1 VAFELLNSKVDI
13 CFGVYMTL
21 KLKLKI
27 LILCAVGCGLS
38 ACANKSFET
47 ASPSVNDDDIFR
59 PPTPIDDD
67 DDIIVNPVVCPRYDL
82 IVDSVDQQTA
92 HRNFRFNFNSEMK
105 MTATQGEIDVVFQR
119 DSSSVRYTRC
129 SGSFLNTAIMPGLK
143 PLDITQELTK
153 QILISH
159 GKVCATVMPVRYSTI
174 RVIDSATGRNLFD
187 EEIFRQQNGV
197 CEFGYTTEGQ
207 ELRRQLIDFSRA
219 IVDVKAA
226 ACN

>member
-1 VAFELLNSKVDI
+1 
-13 CFGVYMTL
+13 MTL
-21 KLKLKI
+21 KIKLKI
-27 LILCAVGCGLS
+27 LILCVVGFGFT

-47 ASPSVNDDDIFR
+47 TSPSVSEDDIFE

-67 DDIIVNPVVCPRYDL
+67 DDIIVDPVVCPRYDL
-82 IVDSVDQQTA
+82 IVDSVDQETA
-92 HRNFRFNFNSEMK
+92 YRNFRFNFNSEMK
-105 MTATQGEIDVVFQR
+105 MTTTQGEIDVVFQQ

-129 SGSFLNTAIMPGLK
+129 SGSFLNTTIMSGLK

-187 EEIFRQQNGV
+187 EQILRQQNGA
-197 CEFGYTTEGQ
+197 CEFGYSTTGQ
-207 ELRRQLIDFSRA
+207 DLRRQLIDFSRA
-219 IVDVKAA
+219 VVDAKAA
-226 ACN
+226 ACL

>member
-1 VAFELLNSKVDI
+1 
-13 CFGVYMTL
+13 MTL
-21 KLKLKI
+21 KLMLKI
-27 LILCAVGCGLS
+27 LILFGLGCGFT

-47 ASPSVNDDDIFR
+47 ASPIVSDDDIFQ
-59 PPTPIDDD
+59 PPTPTDDD

-105 MTATQGEIDVVFQR
+105 MTATQGDIDVVFRQ

-129 SGSFLNTAIMPGLK
+129 SGSFFNTAIMPGLK

-174 RVIDSATGRNLFD
+174 RVIDSTTGRNLFD
-187 EEIFRQQNGV
+187 EEILRQQNGA
-197 CEFGYTTEGQ
+197 CEFGYSTSGQ
-207 ELRRQLIDFSRA
+207 DLRRQLIEFSRA
-219 IVDVKAA
+219 VVDVKAA
-226 ACN
+226 ACL

>member
-1 VAFELLNSKVDI
+1 
-13 CFGVYMTL
+13 MTL
-21 KLKLKI
+21 NLKLKI
-27 LILCAVGCGLS
+27 LLLCAIGFGFT

-47 ASPSVNDDDIFR
+47 ASPSVSDDDIFQ
-59 PPTPIDDD
+59 PPTPTDDD
-67 DDIIVNPVVCPRYDL
+67 DDIIIDPEPLVCPRYDL

-105 MTATQGEIDVVFQR
+105 MNATQGEIDVVFQQ
-119 DSSSVRYTRC
+119 DSSSIRYTQC
-129 SGSFLNTAIMPGLK
+129 SGGFTNTAIMPGLK

-159 GKVCATVMPVRYSTI
+159 GKLCNTPAIVRYSTI
-174 RVIDSATGRNLFD
+174 RVIDSATGRTLFD
-187 EEIFRQQNGV
+187 EQVFRQQNGA
-197 CEFGYTTEGQ
+197 CEFGYSTSGQ

-226 ACN
+226 ACR

>member
-1 VAFELLNSKVDI
+1 
-13 CFGVYMTL
+13 MTL
-21 KLKLKI
+21 NLKLKI
-27 LILCAVGCGLS
+27 LILCAVGCGFT

-47 ASPSVNDDDIFR
+47 ASPSVTEEDIFD
-59 PPTPIDDD
+59 PPVPTDDD
-67 DDIIVNPVVCPRYDL
+67 DDIIVNPDPIICPRYDL

-105 MTATQGEIDVVFQR
+105 MNATQGDIDVVFQQ

-129 SGSFLNTAIMPGLK
+129 SGSFLNTAIMPALK

-174 RVIDSATGRNLFD
+174 RVIDSVTGRTLFD
-187 EEIFRQQNGV
+187 EQIFRQQNGA
-197 CEFGYTTEGQ
+197 CEFGYSTSGQ

-226 ACN
+226 ACI